1 MLATFVIGLR
11 EGLEAA
17 LIVGIIAAFL
27 KSNGTLSDLR
37 KMWAGVGTA
46 VVLCIA
52 VGIGLEF
59 VTNGLP
65 QREQEMLECVI
76 AAVAVIMVSFMILWM
91 KKHSRGLKAE
101 LEGATASAL
110 KRGSAMAMVAM
121 AFLAVLREGF
131 ETAVFLVA
139 AFQSSTSVLL
149 AVVGAFSG
157 IVVSLFLGWLIY
169 RGGVRFNMS
178 RFFRIT
184 GVVLVL
190 VAAGLVMKTFRAAH
204 EAGWLHV
211 GQQQAF
217 NFTGFISP
225 GSVTES
231 LVTGVLGIQAQ
242 PVLIEVLAYLLY
254 AVPMLLVVLWP
265 PSQALSHRA
274 LRRTQLGVA
283 AAAVLGA
290 VLSFVLAPS
299 VSTTGISNVPAGPP
313 HRQGEASLL
322 ITKVS
327 AESVAVRLDDGTPWT
342 LQAADQS
349 SVGST
354 AVTTYQA
361 SKKDVNPTSLPTT
374 LDGNQIQQLHGG
386 RYPVG
391 MSALDAKTAYVPAYA
406 TQRTISLTLDP
417 RTGVIS
423 AFSDSTATNATVQGP
438 AGGTFNVGV
447 VADDTIRTDK
457 EFAATAASRLDAAA
471 AALTR
476 HEVFRSVLP
485 PLLLAFALVMSLF
498 AVRRRSRPA
507 APSTYSAALE
517 PVTSEAVTAVAAP
530 VDPHFKEKQHA
541 PY

>member
-27 KSNGTLSDLR
+27 KSNGTASDLR

-76 AAVAVIMVSFMILWM
+76 AAVAVVMVSFMILWM

-110 KRGSAMAMVAM
+110 ERGSAMAMVAM

-139 AFQSSTSVLL
+139 AFQSSNSTLL

-211 GQQQAF
+211 GQQRAF
-217 NFTGFISP
+217 DFSGFISP
-225 GSVTES
+225 GSITES

-242 PVLIEVLAYLLY
+242 PVVIEVLAYLLY

-265 PSQALSHRA
+265 PTRGLSA
-274 LRRTQLGVA
+274 GTLRRTQAGVA
-283 AAAVLGA
+283 ALAVLGA
-290 VLSFVLAPS
+290 ILSFVLAPS
-299 VSTTGISNVPAGPP
+299 VTSTGT
-313 HRQGEASLL
+313 
-322 ITKVS
+322 TKIPVTNAARS
-327 AESVAVRLDDGTPWT
+327 ATVQVDSVRPDTVALRLGDDTEWT
-342 LQAADQS
+342 LHATDD
-349 SVGST
+349 ST
-354 AVTTYQA
+354 VAGVSVTTYRA
-361 SKKDVNPTSLPTT
+361 SKDSDAIASLPPT
-374 LDGNQIQQLHGG
+374 LSGLQIKDLRGG

-391 MSALDAKTAYVPAYA
+391 MSTLDAQTEFPAAYT
-406 TQRTISLTLDP
+406 TQRTVSLTLDP
-417 RTGVIS
+417 RTGAIS
-423 AFSDSTATNATVQGP
+423 AFSDSTASSATVNDTNGS
-438 AGGTFNVGV
+438 TIKVGV
-447 VADDTIRTDK
+447 VADETHT
-457 EFAATAASRLDAAA
+457 ATKAFIDDARSRLTDTAD
-471 AALTR
+471 ALTQR
-476 HEVFRSVLP
+476 EIFRSVVP
-485 PLLLAFALVMSLF
+485 PLLIAFAVIVLLF
-498 AVRRRSRPA
+498 TVRRRARPA
-507 APSTYSAALE
+507 DS
-517 PVTSEAVTAVAAP
+517 VTESPAAVTP
-530 VDPHFKEKQHA
+530 PLDSQPKEKHHA
-541 PY
+541 PF